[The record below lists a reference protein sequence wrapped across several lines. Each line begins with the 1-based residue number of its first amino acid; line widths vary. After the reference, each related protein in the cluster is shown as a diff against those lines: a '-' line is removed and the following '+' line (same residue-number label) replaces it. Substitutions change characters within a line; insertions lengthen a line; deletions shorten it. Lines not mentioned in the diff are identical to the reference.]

1 MKIPTDPVPPAIN
14 TSGRANELRK
24 AQPVRY
30 ASETGYEMSHPAP
43 NEARD
48 ESAGAPDRRQAP
60 RGGSSTP
67 PGQAGAFPSWERR
80 KEERRRA
87 NNPVLLDTR
96 LQQIRR
102 RKAEASKISLK
113 I

>member
-1 MKIPTDPVPPAIN
+1 MKIPTDPVPPAVN
-14 TSGRANELRK
+14 TTGRANELRK
-24 AQPVRY
+24 AQPVRD
-30 ASETGYEMSHPAP
+30 ASGTGYEMSHPAP
-43 NEARD
+43 NEARN
-48 ESAGAPDRRQAP
+48 ESADAPDRRHAP
-60 RGGSSTP
+60 RGGSTP
-67 PGQAGAFPSWERR
+67 PGQEGVYPGYERR
-80 KEERRRA
+80 KEERRRV